1 MSLPGVEQL
10 STVLIAEDE
19 VSVRWLIRMT
29 LDTGG
34 FEIIEVEDGYAAI
47 DAIRRKRPALIFL
60 DWTMP
65 GMTGLEVCRAVRADP
80 AARDTKIVM
89 LTAHTDEQDR
99 ADAMEAGVDD
109 YITKPFS
116 PRQLLEKVNDV
127 LGPEAVLGRD
137 FGG

>member
-1 MSLPGVEQL
+1 MSLPGVGQL

-47 DAIRRKRPALIFL
+47 DAVRRKRPALIFL

>member
-47 DAIRRKRPALIFL
+47 DAVRRKRPALIFL